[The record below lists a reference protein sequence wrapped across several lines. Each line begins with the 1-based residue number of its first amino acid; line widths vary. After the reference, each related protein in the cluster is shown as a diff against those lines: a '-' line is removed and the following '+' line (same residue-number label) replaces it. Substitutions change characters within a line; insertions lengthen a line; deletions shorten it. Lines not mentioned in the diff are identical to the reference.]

1 MLAWIASMMAMAM
14 WRRSRLDKRRHDL
27 QEKSMASVPRSLAAM
42 DYHSPPPSNEATA
55 RFGTDPSCEGEA
67 QEKGRKE
74 HSVAKQSAHDK
85 SYCRTTYRASLG
97 QTLDS
102 KNTLFAGKFQQ
113 RGQVRVYHISQ
124 AAIQQARTWK

>member
-1 MLAWIASMMAMAM
+1 MRQPPDLALIQAV
-14 WRRSRLDKRRHDL
+14 K
-27 QEKSMASVPRSLAAM
+27 
-42 DYHSPPPSNEATA
+42 
-55 RFGTDPSCEGEA
+55 
-67 QEKGRKE
+67 EKGRKE